1 MSKSNFKSVNIL
13 NKRASFEFHIL
24 QKYVAGM
31 QLMGTEVK
39 SIRLGNASINEAF
52 CFFKDGELFVRGMNI
67 GTFKQ
72 GTHYNHETLR
82 IRKLLL
88 KRGELSKLQSKSSE
102 TGISIVPLK
111 VFEGE
116 RGYLKMEIALVQGKK
131 AFDKRESIKERD
143 VERNLRRNSL
153 D

>member
-1 MSKSNFKSVNIL
+1 
-13 NKRASFEFHIL
+13 
-24 QKYVAGM
+24 
-31 QLMGTEVK
+31 MGTEVK
-39 SIRLGNASINEAF
+39 SIRLGNASISEAF
-52 CFFKDGELFVRGMNI
+52 CFFKDNELFVRGMNI

-72 GTHYNHETLR
+72 GTHYNHDTLR

-88 KRGELSKLQSKSSE
+88 KRSELSKLQSKASE

-116 RGYLKMEIALVQGKK
+116 RGYLKMEIALAQGKK

-143 VERNLRRNSL
+143 VERNMRRNQ

>member
-1 MSKSNFKSVNIL
+1 VSKSTYKSVNIL
-13 NKRASFEFHIL
+13 NKKASFEYHIL
-24 QKYVAGM
+24 QKFVAGIE
-31 QLMGTEVK
+31 LMGTEVK
-39 SIRLGNASINEAF
+39 SIRLGNASISEAF
-52 CFFKDGELFVRGMNI
+52 CFFKDNELFVRGMNI

-72 GTHYNHETLR
+72 GTHYNHDTLR

-88 KRGELSKLQSKSSE
+88 KRSELSKLQSKASE

-116 RGYLKMEIALVQGKK
+116 RGYLKMEIALAQGKK

-143 VERNLRRNSL
+143 VERNMRRNQ

>member
-1 MSKSNFKSVNIL
+1 MSKSTYKSVNIL
-13 NKRASFEFHIL
+13 NKKASFEYHIL
-24 QKYVAGM
+24 QKFVAGIE
-31 QLMGTEVK
+31 LMGTEVK
-39 SIRLGNASINEAF
+39 SIRLGNASISEAF
-52 CFFKDGELFVRGMNI
+52 CFFKDNELFVRGMNI

-72 GTHYNHETLR
+72 GTHYNHDTLR

-88 KRGELSKLQSKSSE
+88 KRTELSKLQAKASE

-116 RGYLKMEIALVQGKK
+116 RGYLKIEIALAQGKK

-143 VERNLRRNSL
+143 VERNMRRNQ

>member
-1 MSKSNFKSVNIL
+1 MSKSTYKSVNIL
-13 NKRASFEFHIL
+13 NKKASFEYHIL
-24 QKYVAGM
+24 QKFVAGIE
-31 QLMGTEVK
+31 LMGTEVK
-39 SIRLGNASINEAF
+39 SIRLGNASISEAF
-52 CFFKDGELFVRGMNI
+52 CFFKDNELFVRGMNI

-72 GTHYNHETLR
+72 GTHYNHDTLR

-88 KRGELSKLQSKSSE
+88 KRSELSKLQSKASE

-116 RGYLKMEIALVQGKK
+116 RGYLKMEIALAQGKK

-143 VERNLRRNSL
+143 VERNMRRNQ